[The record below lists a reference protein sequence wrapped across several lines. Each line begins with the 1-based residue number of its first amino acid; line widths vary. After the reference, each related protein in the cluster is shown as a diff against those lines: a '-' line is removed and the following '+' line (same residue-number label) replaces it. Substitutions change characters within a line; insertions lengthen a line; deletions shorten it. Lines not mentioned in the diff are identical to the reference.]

1 VATLYEINAELENAI
16 NQMFLDV
23 DQETGEVS
31 DEWVQRI
38 EDLQMQKDEKLD
50 NIGAIIKNKM
60 ADVKALKDEESA
72 LKARREVKEREI
84 ENLKNYVSGILN
96 GEKFESARV
105 VFGFRKSDKIIVD
118 NEEMIPKEF
127 MKQKIEYSPDK
138 VNIKKAIM
146 DGVQVAGCHIE
157 TENNLQIK

>member
-1 VATLYEINAELENAI
+1 MATLYEINAELENAI

-84 ENLKNYVSGILN
+84 ENLKNYVSGVLN

-105 VFGFRKSDKIIVD
+105 VFGFRKSDKVIVD

>member
-1 VATLYEINAELENAI
+1 MATLYEINAELENAI